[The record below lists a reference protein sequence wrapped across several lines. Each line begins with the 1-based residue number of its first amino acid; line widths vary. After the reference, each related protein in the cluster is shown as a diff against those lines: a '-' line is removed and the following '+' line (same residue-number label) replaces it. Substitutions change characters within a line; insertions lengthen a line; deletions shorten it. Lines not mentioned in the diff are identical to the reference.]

1 MKYRAKYPSSGF
13 ATVEDASNWVRDFVA
28 WYNHEHQ
35 HSGIGY
41 VPPAAR
47 HTGEDIAILAA
58 RRTTH
63 ELHGTSVRNG
73 GAGTRELGLAPRP
86 SPLTRK
92 SIKPPTT
99 PLHSQPETSR
109 DNYLDSYRHHHH
121 ILHKGDSTRQ
131 AS

>member
-58 RRTTH
+58 RRTNCT
-63 ELHGTSVRNG
+63 ERASGTVERARANLVS
-73 GAGTRELGLAPRP
+73 PR
-86 SPLTRK
+86 
-92 SIKPPTT
+92 
-99 PLHSQPETSR
+99 
-109 DNYLDSYRHHHH
+109 DRHP
-121 ILHKGDSTRQ
+121 
-131 AS
+131 